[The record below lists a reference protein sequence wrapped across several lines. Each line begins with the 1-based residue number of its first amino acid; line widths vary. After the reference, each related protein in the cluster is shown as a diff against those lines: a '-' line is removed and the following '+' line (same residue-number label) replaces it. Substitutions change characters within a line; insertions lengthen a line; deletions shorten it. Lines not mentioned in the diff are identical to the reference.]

1 MPPCTHSATLFVDT
15 QVVLVWPCM
24 QTTAWHLALEGTL
37 PQQQMEHQLVL
48 GLLLVGSCLQDL
60 CTWQV
65 RRTIKADLHHLT

>member
-1 MPPCTHSATLFVDT
+1 
-15 QVVLVWPCM
+15 M
-24 QTTAWHLALEGTL
+24 QTTVWHLALEGTL

-48 GLLLVGSCLQDL
+48 GMLLVGSCLQDL